1 MVSMPWEKSK
11 QSAKGTSGMSLNSCI
26 QAGPVLQADLVGVLL
41 HFRKNQEAI
50 MGGIEKI
57 FPKILLKDN
66 NQDSRRFIWRD
77 LDLDANPKVYKMTR
91 VTFGIIASPFMAI
104 CTTQEHARQHQEP
117 FPQILQNIYLYELAT
132 GQRWGAWDTSSAT
145 GFQGT

>member
-1 MVSMPWEKSK
+1 
-11 QSAKGTSGMSLNSCI
+11 
-26 QAGPVLQADLVGVLL
+26 
-41 HFRKNQEAI
+41 

-104 CTTQEHARQHQEP
+104 YTTQEHARQHQEP

-132 GQRWGAWDTSSAT
+132 GQR
-145 GFQGT
+145 